1 MSDKEA
7 IETED
12 EARKVKRQ
20 VESYDTLGITQSARG
35 RVVLLF
41 GGLYA
46 LSIVLSFFDII
57 ALGDLM
63 WSLIIYVP
71 ILIFVYKGHKWAMI
85 ALMIL
90 WVIEKVYTAYLTVE
104 NQSGS
109 VWGSIIWLI
118 IGISVIAKALKVEN
132 ARQEAV
138 PPTAT
143 ASATIGNYCKECG
156 TKLDNDSKFCA
167 SCGTPQ

>member
-1 MSDKEA
+1 MADKEK
-7 IETED
+7 TKTDD
-12 EARKVKRQ
+12 EAEELKRQ
-20 VESYDTLGITQSARG
+20 VENYDTLGITQSARG
-35 RVVLLF
+35 QVVLVF

-46 LSIVLSFFDII
+46 LSIVLSFVGII
-57 ALGDLM
+57 ALSDLM
-63 WSLIIYVP
+63 WSLIIYIP
-71 ILIFVYKGHKWAMI
+71 ILIFVYKGHNWAMI

-104 NQSGS
+104 NESGS

-132 ARQEAV
+132 ARKKTIPSGV
-138 PPTAT
+138 T
-143 ASATIGNYCKECG
+143 ASVTIGNYCKECG
-156 TKLDNDSKFCA
+156 IKLDHDSKFCA

>member
-1 MSDKEA
+1 MVDKET
-7 IETED
+7 IKTED
-12 EARKVKRQ
+12 GAKELKRQ
-20 VESYDTLGITQSARG
+20 VENYDTLGITQSARG
-35 RVVLLF
+35 QVVLVF

-46 LSIVLSFFDII
+46 LSIVLSFFGII

-63 WSLIIYVP
+63 WSLIIYIP
-71 ILIFVYKGHKWAMI
+71 ILFFVYKGHKWAMI

-90 WVIEKVYTAYLTVE
+90 WIIEKVYTAYLTVE

-132 ARQEAV
+132 ARQKTM
-138 PPTAT
+138 PPAATAT
-143 ASATIGNYCKECG
+143 ATIGNYCKECG
-156 TKLDNDSKFCA
+156 TKLSNDSKFCA